1 MEQETTV
8 QETDAL
14 SSPVEAPTDKA
25 ADNEEATP
33 RKEETPIEEAALP
46 AAPEAPEEP
55 KAPAE
60 ERDYARQAEEDLEEI
75 KRLDPAYRSLSH
87 LSQLPSARRFAAL
100 RDLGLSVAEALAAS
114 NPRFPREN
122 GKAHLR
128 PSMDRGAASPRGAL
142 SGEEMRRA
150 KELFSDLSDGEIQ
163 RLYRRVKST

>member
-14 SSPVEAPTDKA
+14 SSPVEAPTAEEA
-25 ADNEEATP
+25 ADSEEATP
-33 RKEETPIEEAALP
+33 RKEETPNEEAAL
-46 AAPEAPEEP
+46 PEAPEEP
-55 KAPAE
+55 EAPAE

>member
-25 ADNEEATP
+25 IDSVEAAP

-46 AAPEAPEEP
+46 EAPEEP
-55 KAPAE
+55 EAPAE

>member
-25 ADNEEATP
+25 VDNEEATP
-33 RKEETPIEEAALP
+33 QKEETPIEEAALP
-46 AAPEAPEEP
+46 AAPKEPE
-55 KAPAE
+55 APAE

>member
-14 SSPVEAPTDKA
+14 SSPVEAPTAEEA
-25 ADNEEATP
+25 ADSEEATP
-33 RKEETPIEEAALP
+33 RKEETPNEEAAL
-46 AAPEAPEEP
+46 PEAPEEP

>member
-25 ADNEEATP
+25 IDNEEATP
-33 RKEETPIEEAALP
+33 RKEETPIEEAARP
-46 AAPEAPEEP
+46 AAPEEPE
-55 KAPAE
+55 APAE